1 VGGLC
6 GVRPRARW
14 REVDRLRRITAKKCT
29 RQKKEV
35 VPRLQCRVDLGRE
48 VYVQCR
54 VFEWYHAYGRWLD
67 RYRERKRDGLTDSH
81 AIRLRDKRQLQPTA
95 PAYPPPPHLRVTYL
109 KKAMLQA
116 ANLQE
121 PAVAEVG
128 QGGEKRR
135 SDGLQGIPMLDSQ
148 SSGSGHRP

>member
-1 VGGLC
+1 MKVNGTYYSNDN
-6 GVRPRARW
+6 R
-14 REVDRLRRITAKKCT
+14 RLNVLRKYMH
-29 RQKKEV
+29 
-35 VPRLQCRVDLGRE
+35 DLGRE

-128 QGGEKRR
+128 QGRKKQRSEPTALALRPPPHLWFAARIYARYSSDRASSQARR
-135 SDGLQGIPMLDSQ
+135 AF
-148 SSGSGHRP
+148 